1 MTWNCNAFIKRLALL
16 ACAAGI
22 LSCNA
27 DDPEDLLPRESVSV
41 SLALRVGAERPDASK
56 GDPSSIT
63 EMNETFRGMTEIL
76 LIPFDVRGAIQEG
89 DRSNAAGFSLPD
101 ITSDYYETAY
111 TGGWYVPGLILN
123 NRSHLFPG
131 SCVQLAR
138 QTASALVYGKAPR
151 IHRENEVE
159 ERHLNG
165 ILEISGIEPEEGRQV
180 VSNIRFSPVRI
191 FPATPPAAAYSIADI
206 LSEVASAASQTTSYA
221 YYANGVWRSG
231 SVSIV
236 WNETCSDARLK
247 EYFKWFT
254 NDGNITG
261 GSGISAEYLLSYLYR
276 LLLDYS
282 SYDESVYE
290 HISGGAHY
298 TAMKEAGGSEP
309 LTYADLYNAL
319 RDYLLARFDQ
329 LVLDNK
335 IRIDEEHSVQLRSN
349 SLRVYPGS
357 YGLPEGAAAIL
368 WNGLRFEVADDTLDG
383 VAPISTYCYPPDLRY
398 YANSTFSTS
407 TSDKEASY
415 TSEKPDWNAILADY
429 RGAKSVYSD
438 TRSVALDQPLNYS
451 CAMLRTT
458 LRCTS
463 EEVGR
468 GTQYP
473 LTGVIIGGQRQLR
486 FDFSPLTGEEYFLYD
501 NCVSGIYLTPET
513 SPVLQ
518 TLVSQ
523 TLPGENVYFCLEFR
537 NDSGVSFSGADGRI
551 LPGCKFYL
559 VGRIEPP
566 EGESDAS
573 IFRRDCA
580 TNVNCLVSSLSEARN
595 SIPDLEH
602 PSLTLGVI
610 VTMNWMQAT
619 SSYIVMY

>member
-1 MTWNCNAFIKRLALL
+1 MTWNCNTFLKLPLL
-16 ACAAGI
+16 LVCAAGV
-22 LSCNA
+22 LSCN
-27 DDPEDLLPRESVSV
+27 EDRQDLAPRESVSV
-41 SLALRVGAERPDASK
+41 SLAIRVGSDSPDVSK

-63 EMNETFRGMTEIL
+63 EMNETFRGMTEIM
-76 LIPFDVRGAIQEG
+76 LIPFDVHGEIREG
-89 DRSNAAGFSLPD
+89 DKSNNAGFSLPD

-111 TGGWYVPGLILN
+111 TGGSYAPGLILN

-131 SCVQLAR
+131 SYVQLAR
-138 QTASALVYGKAPR
+138 ETASALIYGKAPR
-151 IHRENEVE
+151 IFRANETE

-180 VSNIRFSPVRI
+180 VSNIRFSPVGI
-191 FPATPPAAAYSIADI
+191 YPSTPPTAAYGIADI
-206 LSEVASAASQTTSYA
+206 LSEVASAASQTTTYA
-221 YYANGVWRSG
+221 YYANGVWRNG
-231 SVSIV
+231 SVSVI
-236 WNETCSDARLK
+236 WNENCSDPRLK
-247 EYFKWFT
+247 DYFKWFT
-254 NDGNITG
+254 NDGHISG
-261 GSGISAEYLLSYLYR
+261 GSGIAAEYLLSYLYR

-282 SYDESVYE
+282 SYDETIYE
-290 HISGGAHY
+290 HVSGGQHY
-298 TAMKEAGGSEP
+298 NAMKEAGGTEA
-309 LTYADLYNAL
+309 LTYADLYNDM
-319 RDYLLARFDQ
+319 RDYLLDRFGQ
-329 LVLDNK
+329 LVLDGK
-335 IRIDEEHSVQLRSN
+335 IQIEEGNHVKLTN
-349 SLRVYPGS
+349 SLQRVYPGNL
-357 YGLPEGAAAIL
+357 GLPDGAAAIL
-368 WNGLRFEVADDTLDG
+368 WNGIRFEVTDDTLDG

-415 TSEKPDWNAILADY
+415 TSEKADWNAILADY

-451 CAMLRTT
+451 CAMLRAT
-458 LRCTS
+458 LRCAS

-473 LTGVIIGGQRQLR
+473 LTGVIIGGQRTLR
-486 FDFSPLTGEEYFLYD
+486 FDFSPLSGKEYFLYD
-501 NCVSGIYLTPET
+501 NCISGIYLTPDT

-537 NDSGVSFSGADGRI
+537 NDSGIAFSGADGRI

-580 TNVNCLVSSLSEARN
+580 TNVNCLVTSLSEARN

>member
-1 MTWNCNAFIKRLALL
+1 MTWICNAFLKLLALL
-16 ACAAGI
+16 VCAAGI
-22 LSCNA
+22 LSCNG
-27 DDPEDLLPRESVSV
+27 DRQDLAPRENVSV
-41 SLALRVGAERPDASK
+41 SLALRVGSERTDIAK

-63 EMNETFRGMTEIL
+63 EMNETFRGMTEIML
-76 LIPFDVRGAIQEG
+76 LPFDVQREIGEG
-89 DRSNAAGFSLPD
+89 DKSNAAGFSLPD
-101 ITSDYYETAY
+101 ITSEYYETAY
-111 TGGWYVPGLILN
+111 SGGSYAPGLILN
-123 NRSHLFPG
+123 NRAHLFPG
-131 SCVQLAR
+131 SHVKLAR
-138 QTASALVYGKAPR
+138 QSASALVYGKAPR
-151 IHRENEVE
+151 IPRASETE

-165 ILEISGIEPEEGRQV
+165 ILELSGIEPEGGRHI

-191 FPATPPAAAYSIADI
+191 YPSTPPTAAYRIADI
-206 LSEVASAASQTTSYA
+206 LSEVASAASQTTTYA
-221 YYANGVWRSG
+221 YYANGVWRNG
-231 SVSIV
+231 SVSVV
-236 WNETCSDARLK
+236 WNENCSDPRLK

-261 GSGISAEYLLSYLYR
+261 GSGIAAEYLLSYLYR

-282 SYDESVYE
+282 SYDETIYE
-290 HISGGAHY
+290 HVSGGIHY
-298 TAMKEAGGSEP
+298 TAMKEAGGSEA

-319 RDYLLARFDQ
+319 RDYLLARFEQ
-329 LVLDNK
+329 LVLDGL
-335 IRIDEEHSVQLRSN
+335 IEIDEGHSVQLS
-349 SLRVYPGS
+349 SSTLRVYPGAL
-357 YGLPEGAAAIL
+357 GLPDGAAAIL
-368 WNGLRFEVADDTLDG
+368 WNGLSFEVADDTLDG

-415 TSEKPDWNAILADY
+415 TSEKQDWNAILADY

-451 CAMLRTT
+451 CAMLRAT
-458 LRCTS
+458 LRCVS

-473 LTGVIIGGQRQLR
+473 LTGVIIGGQRTLR
-486 FDFSPLTGEEYFLYD
+486 FDFSPLSGEEYFLYD
-501 NCVSGIYLTPET
+501 NCISGIYLTPET

-537 NDSGVSFSGADGRI
+537 NDSGVAFSGADGRI

-566 EGESDAS
+566 EEESDAS

-580 TNVNCLVSSLSEARN
+580 TNVNCLVTSLSEARN